1 MNADVQHDDL
11 LSVEGTVEKIIY
23 VNDANGYTVCELL
36 TSGEEILTLV
46 GVMPFLAVGET
57 IEAQGKYVTHPS
69 FGRQFSVEYYE
80 KQLPATESAILKY
93 LSSGVI
99 KGVGP
104 ATAKRIVG
112 QYMLDTFDVMEN
124 HPEWLADIPGI
135 SKKKAAEIGENF
147 REQFGMRNVMMF
159 CRDFFGPSLSVKI
172 YKELGSGAVDMI
184 KNNPYILCERVSGIG
199 FEKADAVAR
208 SVGISKNSEDRIAAG
223 VKYVLTYNAMENGHV
238 YLPLSKLVPTADK
251 LLNCGEDKILKVIKK
266 RIDTGF
272 FVVEDIDKS
281 TCAYTSEYY
290 TKEKYIADKLI
301 SMERVSHIVEVAD
314 LDALIE
320 KTEIENDIRYATLQR
335 RAITGAVNNAVFL
348 LTGGPGT
355 GKTTVVRAMIRI
367 FETLGLRL
375 ALCAPTGRAS
385 KRMSEAA
392 GKEAKTI
399 HRLLEMEY
407 GDDGELR
414 FFRNDKNML
423 EADVVIVD
431 EASMVDIDVM
441 YSLLL
446 AMKRS
451 ARLVLI
457 GDANQLAPVGAG
469 YIFRDML
476 ESDMF
481 TSVELTK
488 IFRQAEESY
497 IVVNAHAI
505 NRGEYMELDHKD
517 SDFFFLRRD
526 SDAETV
532 ETIIDLCKNRLP
544 KRYGT
549 TVFDGIQVISP
560 SRKGEAG
567 TELLNARLQSAINP
581 PSEKKRE
588 RKVHAGVFREGDK
601 VMQIKNN
608 YDIAWKRYDE
618 EGSGVFNGDIGT
630 VTAINDAAETLTVDF
645 DGKIT
650 EYDFTECDELELAY
664 AVTVHKAQGSEYPIV
679 IVPLYRYTPKLLT
692 RNLLYTAVTRAQAM
706 MILVGDEEVSRAM
719 IDNNRRAKR
728 YTGLKHFFESYE
740 DD

>member
-1 MNADVQHDDL
+1 MDIDAEKRELVNIEG
-11 LSVEGTVEKIIY
+11 SVDKIIY
-23 VNDANGYTVCELL
+23 FNDANGYTVCELL
-36 TSGEEILTLV
+36 TRDDDVVTLV
-46 GVMPFLAVGET
+46 GIMPFLAEGET
-57 IEAQGKYVTHPS
+57 IEAMGEYVTHPS
-69 FGRQFSVEYYE
+69 FGRQFKVEYYE

-93 LSSGVI
+93 LSSGII
-99 KGVGP
+99 KGIGP
-104 ATAKRIVG
+104 ATAKRIVSA
-112 QYMLDTFDVMEN
+112 YMLDTFDVMEN

-135 SKKKAAEIGENF
+135 SKKKAAEIGETF

-172 YKELGSGAVDMI
+172 YKELGSGAVEII
-184 KNNPYILCERVSGIG
+184 KNNPYILCERINGIG
-199 FEKADAVAR
+199 FDKADAVAR
-208 SVGISKNSEDRIAAG
+208 SVGISKNSDDRIAAG

-238 YLPLSKLVPTADK
+238 YLPLHKLVPTADK
-251 LLNCGEDKILKVIKK
+251 LLGCGEEKILKVIKN
-266 RIDTGF
+266 RAETGF
-272 FVVEDIDKS
+272 FVIEDIDKS
-281 TCAYTSEYY
+281 KCVYTSEYY
-290 TKEKYIADKLI
+290 KKEKYIADKL
-301 SMERVSHIVEVAD
+301 MRMQDVSHIVEVSD
-314 LDALIE
+314 LDVLIE
-320 KTEIENDIRYATLQR
+320 KTEIENNIRYATHQR
-335 RAITGAVNNAVFL
+335 RAIAGAIGNAVFL

-355 GKTTVVRAMIRI
+355 GKTTVVRAIIRI

-392 GKEAKTI
+392 QKEAKTI

-407 GDDGELR
+407 ADDGELH
-414 FFRNDKNML
+414 FSRNEKNLL

-446 AMKRS
+446 AMKNS
-451 ARLVLI
+451 ARLILI
-457 GDANQLAPVGAG
+457 GDSNQLAPVGAG
-469 YIFRDML
+469 YIFRDLL

-526 SDAETV
+526 SDADIV
-532 ETIIDLCKNRLP
+532 QTIVDLCKNRLP

-549 TVFDGIQVISP
+549 TVFDGIQIISP

-567 TELLNARLQSAINP
+567 TELLNLRLQSAINP
-581 PSEKKRE
+581 PSPKKRE
-588 RKVHAGVFREGDK
+588 KKMPSGVFREGDK

-608 YDIAWKRYDE
+608 YDIAWKKYGED
-618 EGSGVFNGDIGT
+618 GSGIFNGDIGT
-630 VTAINDAAETLTVDF
+630 VVAVESEKETLTVDF
-645 DGKIT
+645 EGKIT
-650 EYDFTECDELELAY
+650 EYDFSQCDELELAY

-679 IVPLYRYTPKLLT
+679 IIPLYRYTPKLLT

-719 IDNNRRAKR
+719 IDNDRRAKR
-728 YTGLKHFFESYE
+728 YTGLGHFLENYE
-740 DD
+740 NG

>member
-1 MNADVQHDDL
+1 MNADVQNKDL
-11 LSVEGTVEKIIY
+11 LSVEGTVDKIIY

-36 TSGEEILTLV
+36 TSAGEILTLV
-46 GVMPFLAVGET
+46 GVMPFLAEGET
-57 IEAQGKYVTHPS
+57 IEAQGEYVTHPS
-69 FGRQFSVEYYE
+69 FGRQFKVEYYE

-99 KGVGP
+99 KGIGP

-124 HPEWLADIPGI
+124 HPEWLSDIPGI
-135 SKKKAAEIGENF
+135 SKKKAADIGEMF
-147 REQFGMRNVMMF
+147 REQFGMRNVVMF
-159 CRDFFGPSLSVKI
+159 CRDFLGPSLSVKI

-184 KNNPYILCERVSGIG
+184 KNNPYILCERISGIG

-208 SVGISKNSEDRIAAG
+208 SVGISKSSEDRIAAG
-223 VKYVLTYNAMENGHV
+223 VNYVLNYNAMENGHV
-238 YLPLSKLVPTADK
+238 FLPLSKLVPTADK
-251 LLNCGEDKILKVIKK
+251 LLGCGEEKILKVIKK
-266 RIDTGF
+266 RAETGF
-272 FVVEDIDKS
+272 FVIEDIDKS
-281 TCAYTSEYY
+281 KCVYTSDLYK
-290 TKEKYIADKLI
+290 KEKYIADKLI
-301 SMERVSHIVEVAD
+301 SMERVSHIVEVAN

-320 KTEIENDIRYATLQR
+320 RTEIENDIKYAPHQR
-335 RAITGAVNNAVFL
+335 RAISGAVNNAVFL

-367 FETLGLRL
+367 FETLGLDI

-392 GKEAKTI
+392 KMEAKTI

-407 GDDGELR
+407 ADDGELH
-414 FFRNDKNML
+414 FSRNDKNL
-423 EADVVIVD
+423 LDADVVIVD
-431 EASMVDIDVM
+431 EASMVDIEVM

-446 AMKRS
+446 AMKVS

-469 YIFRDML
+469 YIFRDLL
-476 ESDMF
+476 ESDLF

-505 NRGEYMELDHKD
+505 NRGEYMELDMRD

-526 SDAETV
+526 SDADTV
-532 ETIIDLCKNRLP
+532 DTIVDLCKNRLP

-549 TVFDGIQVISP
+549 TVRDGIQVISP

-567 TELLNARLQSAINP
+567 TELLNSRLQAAINP
-581 PSEKKRE
+581 PSERKRE
-588 RKVHAGVFREGDK
+588 KKVPSGVFREGDK

-608 YDIAWKRYDE
+608 YDIPWKRYGE
-618 EGSGVFNGDIGT
+618 EGSGIFNGDIG
-630 VTAINDAAETLTVDF
+630 IIMDIEPEFESLTVDF

-650 EYDFTECDELELAY
+650 KYDFSMCDELELAY

-728 YTGLKHFFESYE
+728 YTGLGHFLESHE
-740 DD
+740 ND

>member
-1 MNADVQHDDL
+1 MNADVQNKDL
-11 LSVEGTVEKIIY
+11 LSVEGTVDKIIY

-36 TSGEEILTLV
+36 TSAGEILTLV
-46 GVMPFLAVGET
+46 GVMPFIAEGET
-57 IEAQGKYVTHPS
+57 IEAQGEYVTHPS
-69 FGRQFSVEYYE
+69 FGRQFKVEYYE

-99 KGVGP
+99 KGIGP

-135 SKKKAAEIGENF
+135 SKKKAADIGEMF
-147 REQFGMRNVMMF
+147 REQFGMRNVVMF

-172 YKELGSGAVDMI
+172 YKELGSGAVDII
-184 KNNPYILCERVSGIG
+184 KNNPYILCERINGIG

-208 SVGISKNSEDRIAAG
+208 SVGISKSSEDRIAAG
-223 VKYVLTYNAMENGHV
+223 VNYVLSYNAQENGHV
-238 YLPLSKLVPTADK
+238 FLPLSKLVPTADK
-251 LLNCGEDKILKVIKK
+251 LLGCGEEKILKVIKK
-266 RIDTGF
+266 RAETGF
-272 FVVEDIDKS
+272 FVIEDIDKS
-281 TCAYTSEYY
+281 KCVYTSDLYK
-290 TKEKYIADKLI
+290 KEKYIADKLI
-301 SMERVSHIVEVAD
+301 SMERVSHIVEVAN

-320 KTEIENDIRYATLQR
+320 RTEIENDIKYAPHQR
-335 RAITGAVNNAVFL
+335 RAISGAVNNAVFL

-367 FETLGLRL
+367 FETLGLDI

-392 GKEAKTI
+392 KMEAKTI

-407 GDDGELR
+407 ADDGELH
-414 FFRNDKNML
+414 FSRNDKNL
-423 EADVVIVD
+423 LDADVVIVD

-446 AMKRS
+446 AMKVS

-469 YIFRDML
+469 YIFRDLL

-488 IFRQAEESY
+488 IFRQAGESY

-505 NRGEYMELDHKD
+505 NRGEYMELDKRD

-526 SDAETV
+526 SDADTV
-532 ETIIDLCKNRLP
+532 DTIVDLCKNRLP

-549 TVFDGIQVISP
+549 TVRDGIQVISP

-567 TELLNARLQSAINP
+567 TELLNSRLQAAINP
-581 PSEKKRE
+581 PSERKRE
-588 RKVHAGVFREGDK
+588 KKVPSGVFREGDK

-608 YDIAWKRYDE
+608 YDIPWKRFGE
-618 EGSGVFNGDIGT
+618 EGSGIFNGDIGIIT
-630 VTAINDAAETLTVDF
+630 DIETEFESLTVDF

-650 EYDFTECDELELAY
+650 KYDFSMCDELELAY

-728 YTGLKHFFESYE
+728 YTGLGHFLESHE
-740 DD
+740 ND

>member
-1 MNADVQHDDL
+1 MNADVQNKDL
-11 LSVEGTVEKIIY
+11 LSVEGTVDKIIY

-36 TSGEEILTLV
+36 TSAGEILTLV
-46 GVMPFLAVGET
+46 GVMPFLAEGET
-57 IEAQGKYVTHPS
+57 IEAQGEYVTHPS
-69 FGRQFSVEYYE
+69 FGRQFKVEYYE

-99 KGVGP
+99 KGIGP

-124 HPEWLADIPGI
+124 HPEWLSDIPGI
-135 SKKKAAEIGENF
+135 SKKKAADIGEMF
-147 REQFGMRNVMMF
+147 REQFGMRNVVMF

-184 KNNPYILCERVSGIG
+184 KNNPYILCERISGIG

-208 SVGISKNSEDRIAAG
+208 SVGISKSSEDRIAAG
-223 VKYVLTYNAMENGHV
+223 VNYVLNYNAMENGHV
-238 YLPLSKLVPTADK
+238 FLPLSKLVPTADK
-251 LLNCGEDKILKVIKK
+251 LLGCGEEKILKVIKK
-266 RIDTGF
+266 RAETGF
-272 FVVEDIDKS
+272 FVIEDIDKS
-281 TCAYTSEYY
+281 KCVYTSDLYK
-290 TKEKYIADKLI
+290 KEKYIADKLI
-301 SMERVSHIVEVAD
+301 SMERVSHIVEVAN

-320 KTEIENDIRYATLQR
+320 RTEIENDIKYAPHQR
-335 RAITGAVNNAVFL
+335 RAISGAVNNAVFL

-367 FETLGLRL
+367 FETLGLDI

-392 GKEAKTI
+392 KMEAKTI

-407 GDDGELR
+407 ADDGELH
-414 FFRNDKNML
+414 FSRNDKNL
-423 EADVVIVD
+423 LDADVVIVD
-431 EASMVDIDVM
+431 EASMVDIEVM

-446 AMKRS
+446 AMKVS

-469 YIFRDML
+469 YIFRDLL
-476 ESDMF
+476 ESDLF

-505 NRGEYMELDHKD
+505 NRGEYMELDKRD

-526 SDAETV
+526 SDADTV
-532 ETIIDLCKNRLP
+532 DTIVDLCKNRLP

-549 TVFDGIQVISP
+549 TVRDGIQVISP

-567 TELLNARLQSAINP
+567 TELLNSRLQAAINP
-581 PSEKKRE
+581 PSERQREKK
-588 RKVHAGVFREGDK
+588 VPSGVFREGDK

-608 YDIAWKRYDE
+608 YDIPWKRYGE
-618 EGSGVFNGDIGT
+618 EGSGIFNGDIG
-630 VTAINDAAETLTVDF
+630 IIMDIEPEFESLTVDF

-650 EYDFTECDELELAY
+650 KYDFSMCDELELAY

-728 YTGLKHFFESYE
+728 YTGLGHFLESHE
-740 DD
+740 ND

>member
-1 MNADVQHDDL
+1 MDIEAEKRDL
-11 LSVEGTVEKIIY
+11 KNIEGSVEKIIY
-23 VNDANGYTVCELL
+23 FNDANGYTVCELL
-36 TSGEEILTLV
+36 TSENEVLTLV
-46 GVMPFLAVGET
+46 GVMPFLAEGET
-57 IEAQGKYVTHPS
+57 IEAMGEYVTHPS
-69 FGRQFSVEYYE
+69 FGRQFKVEYYE

-93 LSSGVI
+93 LSSRVI

-104 ATAKRIVG
+104 AIAKRIVA

-135 SKKKAAEIGENF
+135 SKKKAAEIGEAF

-172 YKELGSGAVDMI
+172 YKELGSGAVDII

-208 SVGISKNSEDRIAAG
+208 TVGISKNSEDRIAAG

-251 LLNCGEDKILKVIKK
+251 LLGCGEEKILKVIKK
-266 RIDTGF
+266 RADTGF
-272 FVVEDIDKS
+272 FVIEDIDKS
-281 TCAYTSEYY
+281 KCVYTCEYY
-290 TKEKYIADKLI
+290 TKEKYIADKLMR
-301 SMERVSHIVEVAD
+301 MEQVSHIVEIEN

-320 KTEIENDIRYATLQR
+320 KTEIENNLRYATLQR
-335 RAITGAVNNAVFL
+335 RAIAGAVGNAVFL

-392 GKEAKTI
+392 GREANTI

-407 GDDGELR
+407 ADDGELH
-414 FFRNDKNML
+414 FFRNDKNPL
-423 EADVVIVD
+423 DADVVIVD

-446 AMKRS
+446 AMKNS

-457 GDANQLAPVGAG
+457 GDSNQLAPVGAG
-469 YIFRDML
+469 YIFRDLL

-481 TSVELTK
+481 TSVELSK

-505 NRGEYMELDHKD
+505 NRGEYMELDKRD

-532 ETIIDLCKNRLP
+532 KTIVDLCKNRLP

-567 TELLNARLQSAINP
+567 TELLNIRLQSEINP
-581 PSEKKRE
+581 PSPKKRE
-588 RKVHAGVFREGDK
+588 KRMIATVFREGDK

-608 YDIAWKRYDE
+608 YDISWTRYNE
-618 EGSGVFNGDIGT
+618 EGSGIFNGDIGT
-630 VTAINDAAETLTVDF
+630 IVSVENEREKLTVDF
-645 DGKIT
+645 EGRIA
-650 EYDFTECDELELAY
+650 EYDFSMCDELELAY

-728 YTGLKHFFESYE
+728 YTGLCHFLEAYE
-740 DD
+740 NG

>member
-1 MNADVQHDDL
+1 MDTEAEKRDL
-11 LSVEGTVEKIIY
+11 INIEGSVEKIIY
-23 VNDANGYTVCELL
+23 FNDANGYTVCELL
-36 TSGEEILTLV
+36 TRDDELTTLV
-46 GVMPFLAVGET
+46 GIMPFLAEGET
-57 IEAQGKYVTHPS
+57 IEAMGEYVTHPS
-69 FGRQFSVEYYE
+69 FGRQFKVEYYE

-93 LSSGVI
+93 LSSRVI
-99 KGVGP
+99 RGVGP
-104 ATAKRIVG
+104 AIAKRIVAE
-112 QYMLDTFDVMEN
+112 YMLDTFDVMEN

-135 SKKKAAEIGENF
+135 SKKKAAEIGEAF

-172 YKELGSGAVDMI
+172 YKELGSGAVDII

-199 FEKADAVAR
+199 FEKADSVAR
-208 SVGISKNSEDRIAAG
+208 TVGISKNSEDRIAAG
-223 VKYVLTYNAMENGHV
+223 VKYVLDYNAMENGHV

-251 LLNCGEDKILKVIKK
+251 LLDCGEDKILKVIKS
-266 RIDTGF
+266 RVETGF
-272 FVVEDIDKS
+272 FVIEDIDKS
-281 TCAYTSEYY
+281 KCVYTSEYY
-290 TKEKYIADKLI
+290 AKEKYIADKLMK
-301 SMERVSHIVEVAD
+301 MEEVSHIVEVEN

-320 KTEIENDIRYATLQR
+320 KTEIENNLRYAALQR
-335 RAITGAVNNAVFL
+335 RAIAGAVGNAVFL

-392 GKEAKTI
+392 GREAKTI

-407 GDDGELR
+407 ADDGELH
-414 FFRNDKNML
+414 FFRNEKNLL

-446 AMKRS
+446 AMKNS

-457 GDANQLAPVGAG
+457 GDSNQLAPVGAG

-481 TSVELTK
+481 TSVELNK

-532 ETIIDLCKNRLP
+532 KTIVDLCKNRLP

-567 TELLNARLQSAINP
+567 TELLNIRLQSEINP
-581 PSEKKRE
+581 PSPKKKEKRMIS
-588 RKVHAGVFREGDK
+588 AVFREGDK

-608 YDIAWKRYDE
+608 YDIAWTRYNE
-618 EGSGVFNGDIGT
+618 EGSGIFNGDIG
-630 VTAINDAAETLTVDF
+630 VIVSVENDREKLKIDF
-645 DGKIT
+645 DGRIA
-650 EYDFTECDELELAY
+650 EYDFSMCDELELAY

-728 YTGLKHFFESYE
+728 YTGLCHFLEEYE
-740 DD
+740 NG